1 MSTIVNSAIGLIS
14 SYCDCDYDCDQ
25 EYCQLVKRVLLSFS
39 RVKRADGGSVSHSL
53 RDIAVCY

>member
-1 MSTIVNSAIGLIS
+1 MSTIVNSAIIS

-39 RVKRADGGSVSHSL
+39 RVKRADGGSVLHSL